1 MKKKK
6 SGKGK
11 SPRAR
16 AVKDLTVSDARQ
28 VKGGKAS
35 ASLMT
40 ATATGDHYPKLIIT
54 T

>member
-1 MKKKK
+1 MKKK

-28 VKGGKAS
+28 VKGGKLLEA
-35 ASLMT
+35 ATKGKVFKKVEIHGT
-40 ATATGDHYPKLIIT
+40 A
-54 T
+54 